1 MNGVVNEQLIYD
13 QSKLPLGGR
22 REELE
27 FFNSMGNIN
36 GGRRCMIRI
45 PNLSN
50 SYLHC
55 DNAYLRFTVAATV
68 AGVALPFIDTTSTPP
83 NAPTNTANLKL
94 SSCSAASFI
103 KSITILNEN
112 ICCYKCEDSNK
123 IASIIQLSDVGLNG
137 YNAKSVLD
145 GSAISEI
152 GNFDGLKVC
161 ESFGL
166 PTAASTATLSVL
178 PEMTFCVNSNIFGLL
193 GSGVLPINQIRN
205 GLLLQVEFVADVRIP
220 FKNDG
225 ASSSS
230 LLEAGSSMVFK
241 DISYCVPSII
251 LDDSSQ
257 AAVAAENGFG
267 ERPTVWSDIIRRCS
281 VITVPKATYST
292 SQVRSVLIPNN
303 RYKSLNNI
311 LMGSFVSPNGHSD
324 GNAAVFPY
332 STIQYRYQGVERPN
346 EVINTLPQLI
356 LNTVSCH
363 SNVSPSIVS
372 CVFDKEHSA
381 LNYRP
386 PLTTSIQTITPRL
399 VAGVDF
405 TAFNDDSVISGI
417 DTSNGDTQVE
427 LTIVGAASNFDMRDC
442 FVSTFS
448 CVWIINEGRISC
460 SFN

>member
-1 MNGVVNEQLIYD
+1 MNGVVNEQLIFD

-36 GGRRCMIRI
+36 GGRRCQIRI

-55 DNAYLRFTVAATV
+55 DNAYLRFTVAATLV
-68 AGVALPFIDTTSTPP
+68 GTALPTS
-83 NAPTNTANLKL
+83 APANTANLKL

-112 ICCYKCEDSNK
+112 ISIYKCEDANK

-137 YNAKSVLD
+137 YNGKSILD

-152 GNFDGLKVC
+152 GTFEGLRVC
-161 ESFGL
+161 ESFGRAG
-166 PTAASTATLSVL
+166 PTAVPTMSVL
-178 PEMTFCVNSNIFGLL
+178 PEMTFCVNNNIFGLL
-193 GSGVLPINQIRN
+193 GSGVLPINQITG
-205 GLLLQVEFVADVRIP
+205 GLMLQVEFVDDVRIP

-225 ASSSS
+225 ATTST
-230 LLEAGSSMVFK
+230 LLKTGSSMVFK

-292 SQVRSVLIPNN
+292 SQVRTLLIPNN

-346 EVINTLPQLI
+346 EVINTLPQII

-372 CVFDKEHSA
+372 CVFDKTHSA

-386 PLTTSIQTITPRL
+386 PAVNVVQTFTPRL

-427 LTIVGAASNFDMRDC
+427 LTIVGATSNFDMLDC